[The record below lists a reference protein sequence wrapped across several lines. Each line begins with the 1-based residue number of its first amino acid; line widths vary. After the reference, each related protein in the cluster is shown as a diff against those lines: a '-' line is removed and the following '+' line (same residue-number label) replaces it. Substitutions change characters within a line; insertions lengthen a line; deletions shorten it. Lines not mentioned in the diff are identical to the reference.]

1 MYAAMQPH
9 PTSPVLVTGGT
20 GRLGHLVVARLQD
33 AGRAVRVL
41 SRRPHEDVEG
51 IEYVTGDLAT
61 GDALEGAVEEI
72 EIVTYC
78 AGSFSF
84 QKDAEM
90 TANLLRAARGAGTR
104 HLVYISVVGADRVP
118 TSGRMDRTM
127 FGYFASK
134 VAQERAVA
142 ASGVPWTTL
151 RATQF
156 HDALLLLVRAMA
168 RLPVI
173 PVPSGFRFQPID
185 TGEVASRFVELAL
198 GAPAGRAPDMAGP
211 RAYELAEIVR
221 AYLQAARKHR
231 PILSLP
237 LPGAAARAVRDG
249 ALLSLEPAV
258 GRRTWEDFLVEAVV
272 HRARAALPGTACS
285 ACRDTAACRRR
296 RAGVDSGLGCPPRA
310 TPVALHPVSM
320 AAVLP

>member
-1 MYAAMQPH
+1 MYAPIQPH
-9 PTSPVLVTGGT
+9 PTLPILVTGGT

-33 AGRAVRVL
+33 AGRPVRVL
-41 SRRPHEDVEG
+41 SRRPREAVDG

-61 GDALEGAVEEI
+61 GDGLDAAVEGT
-72 EIVTYC
+72 EIVAYC
-78 AGSFSF
+78 AGSFSIK
-84 QKDAEM
+84 KDAVM
-90 TANLLRAARGAGTR
+90 TGNLLRAATRAGTR

-118 TSGRMDRTM
+118 TTGRMDRNM

-134 VAQERAVA
+134 LAQERAVA

-156 HDALLLLVRAMA
+156 HDALLVLARAMA

-211 RAYELAEIVR
+211 RAYDLAEIVR

-237 LPGAAARAVRDG
+237 LPGAAARAIRDG
-249 ALLSLEPAV
+249 ALLTLEPAV
-258 GRRTWEDFLVEAVV
+258 GRRTWEDFLAEEVGSSSSTE
-272 HRARAALPGTACS
+272 
-285 ACRDTAACRRR
+285 D
-296 RAGVDSGLGCPPRA
+296 GLQR
-310 TPVALHPVSM
+310 VS
-320 AAVLP
+320 